1 MHPTDESGR
10 TGQVGHI
17 SCFSAMQDGKEVE
30 LNGVSVLGVG
40 WKDGQRVIES
50 ETFVLTT
57 N

>member
-1 MHPTDESGR
+1 
-10 TGQVGHI
+10 VGHI